1 MEKLFEIATNIKTP
15 LALGGLI
22 ALIFFLIVK
31 KIISKTDIPKSV
43 EVRATLLNK
52 VINFSFILAVL
63 AVILGFL
70 GYISAYTGFTLYI
83 NKNVKVAPIEVK
95 PIHITVDVNVKTDRA
110 LNDFFSEIDEAG
122 ANTGDQSVVIDKE
135 GERQ

>member
-1 MEKLFEIATNIKTP
+1 
-15 LALGGLI
+15 
-22 ALIFFLIVK
+22 
-31 KIISKTDIPKSV
+31 
-43 EVRATLLNK
+43 
-52 VINFSFILAVL
+52 
-63 AVILGFL
+63 
-70 GYISAYTGFTLYI
+70 
-83 NKNVKVAPIEVK
+83 VK